1 MKPRARRWAAREPS
15 RITRLLGLAVFA
27 AVLFS
32 VPAVFTRI
40 EPYTMSDGVQMA
52 ILAIAALGLVPLT
65 GYANQISLGQAAF
78 YGTGAY
84 TSAILTAHS
93 GWNPW
98 LALLIGAVVAGGG
111 AYVLGLFIFRVSG
124 HYLALATI
132 ALGLVLARVARQ
144 LTITGGSEGL
154 PGIPYLT
161 VLGTELTGDV
171 AYYYFAAAV
180 LLVATMVVGLVVRS
194 SLGRSLTAVGDSAF
208 AAAASGIDIAR
219 YKRVA
224 FVLAAVLA
232 ALAGSLYA
240 HWVTY
245 VDVHTLDLLLSIQM
259 LIVVA
264 VGGMRSVWGPA
275 VGAFVVVSLVRFSK
289 EWLPALSEKAG
300 GQVEIVAYGV
310 ALILVLL
317 FLPRG
322 VVGEIAD
329 LFTRLGASS
338 PPLPASASPAAS
350 AGGGDAASA
359 GSAARP
365 APVGKE
371 RS

>member
-1 MKPRARRWAAREPS
+1 MR
-15 RITRLLGLAVFA
+15 RLLLGYAIFA
-27 AVLFS
+27 AILYAI
-32 VPAVFTRI
+32 PGIFTRVH
-40 EPYTMSDGVQMA
+40 PYTMSDGVQMA
-52 ILAIAALGLVPLT
+52 ILAIAALGLIPLT

-84 TSAILTAHS
+84 ASAILTTHS
-93 GWNPW
+93 GWSPW
-98 LALLIGAVVAGGG
+98 LAMLVGAALAGGG
-111 AYVLGLFIFRVSG
+111 AYLLGLFIFRVSG

-132 ALGLVLARVARQ
+132 ALGLVLAIVARQ
-144 LTITGGSEGL
+144 LAITGGSEGI
-154 PGIPYLT
+154 PGVPYLSLFG
-161 VLGTELTGDV
+161 VEVVGDV
-171 AYYYFAAAV
+171 DYYYLTATA
-180 LLVATMVVGLVVRS
+180 LLLATLVVGLVVRS

-232 ALAGSLYA
+232 AVAGSLYA

-245 VDVHTLDLLLSIQM
+245 IDVHTLDLLLSIQM

-264 VGGMRSVWGPA
+264 VGGMRTVWGA
-275 VGAFVVVSLVRFSK
+275 ALGSFIVVSLVRFSK

-300 GQVEIVAYGV
+300 GQVEIVAYGT

-322 VVGEIAD
+322 VAGGFAD
-329 LFTRLGASS
+329 LFHRLRSTAGTARE
-338 PPLPASASPAAS
+338 PASAVAA
-350 AGGGDAASA
+350 AGAGTAEAAREIAQA
-359 GSAARP
+359 GSQRGERP
-365 APVGKE
+365 
-371 RS
+371 